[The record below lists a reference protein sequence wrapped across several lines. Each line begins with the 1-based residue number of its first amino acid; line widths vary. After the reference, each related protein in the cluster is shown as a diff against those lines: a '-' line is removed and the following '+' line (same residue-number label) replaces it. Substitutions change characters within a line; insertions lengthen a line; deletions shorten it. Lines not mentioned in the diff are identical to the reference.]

1 MIMKIPNQ
9 NGVLNQMAIF
19 AIIFA
24 FAMSRK
30 RFKFNLK
37 VGLNACIAI
46 PSAIVASLIVR
57 DYLTIV

>member
-1 MIMKIPNQ
+1 M
-9 NGVLNQMAIF
+9 VIF

-46 PSAIVASLIVR
+46 PSAILVSLIVR